1 MERSS
6 REASGL
12 QSAILLFGA
21 ALYKRGAIT
30 RAERRRCEPRRPHH
44 TVDAAAARTLPRERD
59 RSTPSTTHRQ
69 AEGTMGAADDAT
81 RPTGDDDAAMV
92 SPVVLAQ
99 RKRRAHAQ
107 QNPPAVTPH
116 DGAASFFDGK
126 RNNSL
131 DDLRKSLR

>member
-69 AEGTMGAADDAT
+69 VEGTMGAADDAT

-99 RKRRAHAQ
+99 RTPGPCTTKPSGRHAARRRGAVLRRQAQ
-107 QNPPAVTPH
+107 
-116 DGAASFFDGK
+116 
-126 RNNSL
+126 
-131 DDLRKSLR
+131 